1 MAECSRAI
9 SAPTRCVPRRQIMST
24 SICAICGA
32 DLQPRRRGGSGAQ
45 GCRPLITLRCTTHL
59 RRSPGI
65 RDCPE
70 TPPSG
75 VLGDWYAKI
84 VATRPLHLV
93 LCANERSLLCIVVPL
108 APRNRLQERFA
119 AAARHR
125 IGQIPAP
132 RALVQAEAAALDD
145 VRVGR
150 ATSRS
155 VLATMN
161 QFGYSVEAWLEAE
174 LLLTGAVAPGRRP
187 FKFSENVIER
197 ALQLPKDRY

>member
-1 MAECSRAI
+1 
-9 SAPTRCVPRRQIMST
+9 
-24 SICAICGA
+24 
-32 DLQPRRRGGSGAQ
+32 
-45 GCRPLITLRCTTHL
+45 
-59 RRSPGI
+59 
-65 RDCPE
+65 
-70 TPPSG
+70 
-75 VLGDWYAKI
+75 
-84 VATRPLHLV
+84 V
-93 LCANERSLLCIVVPL
+93 LCTNERSLLCIVVPL

-161 QFGYSVEAWLEAE
+161 QFGYSVEAWLETRPPEDLEALGLWLCDTPCSALTTYWPWLEAE

-187 FKFSENVIER
+187 FKFSENVI
-197 ALQLPKDRY
+197 